1 MEIESLRT
9 LGLPV
14 PTIIVDLVNINKDIF
29 IYMSQ
34 LSRWTRSRKQMK
46 KFHKRI
52 LENKNAILKAKAIND
67 ELLLQTRDNRKD

>member
-1 MEIESLRT
+1 MMIMRNKN
-9 LGLPV
+9 
-14 PTIIVDLVNINKDIF
+14 VNIF

-52 LENKNAILKAKAIND
+52 LDNKNAILKAKAIND
-67 ELLLQTRDNRKD
+67 ELLLQTGNNRKD